1 MYSAMFIAEA
11 EKNLMDTVE
20 EQSGNNVTMSTN
32 EAKAEEQDGTS
43 VIISVSDAERTL
55 THDIEKQDG
64 NDVSLPNKRR
74 KWVSKEIIKL
84 IEARKQREVEVHQG
98 QSTRKGL
105 WKRVSECLAEDGFVR
120 SPDQCKTVWFSLVK
134 KYKVHALHLFLV
146 IISCKINY
154 LTLKMAFFWPLCVA
168 AE

>member
-1 MYSAMFIAEA
+1 MYCANLFIAEA
-11 EKNLMDTVE
+11 EKNLMERVE

-43 VIISVSDAERTL
+43 GITSVSDAEETL
-55 THDIEKQDG
+55 TRDIEKQDG
-64 NDVSLPNKRR
+64 HDVSLPNKRR
-74 KWVSKEIIKL
+74 KWVSKEIVKL
-84 IEARKQREVEVHQG
+84 IEARKQREVEVQQG

-105 WKRVSECLAEDGFVR
+105 WKRVSESLAGHGFVR

-146 IISCKINY
+146 IISCKVNY
-154 LTLKMAFFWPLCVA
+154 LNLLAFFWPLCVV